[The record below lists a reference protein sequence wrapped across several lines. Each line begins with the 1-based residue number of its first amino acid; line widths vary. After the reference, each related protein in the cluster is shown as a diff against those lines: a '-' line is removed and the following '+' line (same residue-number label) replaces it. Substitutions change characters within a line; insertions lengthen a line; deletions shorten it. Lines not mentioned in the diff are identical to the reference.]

1 MNPIHRTATVLLGA
15 LTFAAACGGGEE
27 TGSGTTTTA
36 PAGDANPYGAQV
48 ASYDLSTDG
57 PQRFLVGLLG
67 GDGGLIVGGEV
78 TLDFRFFGAD
88 PTETADTAD
97 GELRLEDVPAT
108 FTAVG
113 AGIAPAID
121 DGPRLRAGDEGV
133 GVYEAEGVT
142 FDEAGFWAVTIQA
155 VIDHEEV
162 SLAAAFE
169 VAEDNAIVNAG
180 DPAPRTVNHL
190 PGAVDTPVQAI
201 DSRAEDDGTVPDPE
215 LHTQTVADAI
225 ATGRPTVVVV
235 STPVFCVSRFC
246 GPITDSIQ
254 SIAGRAGD
262 TANFVHLEVW
272 RDFEANTL
280 NAGAAEWIYPREGV
294 EPFEPWVFLVDG
306 AGTVVQRWDNVA
318 NEADVEAALQE
329 LIG

>member
-1 MNPIHRTATVLLGA
+1 VNRTRAAA
-15 LTFAAACGGGEE
+15 LAILALVAACGGDEAA
-27 TGSGTTTTA
+27 TDTTTTSTTT
-36 PAGDANPYGAQV
+36 GDANPYGAQV

-67 GDGGLIVGGEV
+67 EDGGLIVGGEV
-78 TLDFRFFGAD
+78 TLEFRFFGAD
-88 PTETADTAD
+88 PTETANTAD
-97 GELRLEDVPAT
+97 GELRLEDVPAV

-113 AGIAPAID
+113 AGIAPAAD
-121 DGPRLRAGDEGV
+121 DGPRLRAGEEGV

-142 FDEAGFWAVTIQA
+142 FDDAGFWAVTVRA
-155 VIDHEEV
+155 VIDHEDV

-169 VAEDNAIVNAG
+169 VAEDNEIVNAG

-201 DSRAEDDGTVPDPE
+201 DSRAEDDGSVPDPE
-215 LHTQTVADAI
+215 LHTLTVADAI

-254 SIAGRAGD
+254 AIAGRVGE

-318 NEADVEAALQE
+318 NEAAVEAALRE
-329 LIG
+329 LTG